1 MQERTR
7 RRFRATVHYD
17 GSRFHGWQ
25 VQPDRRTVQ
34 GAVENALQRLFPDPV
49 RVTAAGRTDA
59 GVHAVGQEIAYPAP
73 GGWTAPEMRRALNA
87 VLPDDVWIEKLG
99 EAPEKFH
106 PRFDATARRYVYL
119 VGTSE
124 ASASPLRGE
133 RVWSLARP
141 LDEDLL
147 RDRAALLPGERSFEA
162 FAKAG
167 QESRGTRC
175 RVERAEW
182 RRTVLDDLA
191 FTIVAD
197 RFLHHMVRYLVEV
210 LVNTARGER
219 PADDLESLLAGRGD
233 PRPPGP
239 APAEGLYMDAVRYPD
254 GWNRPGGIPGL
265 TGPPDGRRGAADA
278 DAPDGRAADGEPDA
292 RGEP

>member
-34 GAVENALQRLFPDPV
+34 GAVEDALQRLFPEPV

-73 GGWTAPEMRRALNA
+73 RGWTAPEMRRALNA
-87 VLPDDVWIEKLG
+87 VLPADVWIEKLG

-133 RVWSLARP
+133 RVWALARP

-182 RRTVLDDLA
+182 RRTVLGDLA
-191 FTIVAD
+191 FIIVAD
-197 RFLHHMVRYLVEV
+197 RFLHHMVRYLVHTMMGCATGRREPDDF
-210 LVNTARGER
+210 ER
-219 PADDLESLLAGRGD
+219 LLAD
-233 PRPPGP
+233 EDDVRPPEP
-239 APAEGLYMDAVRYPD
+239 APPGGLYLSGVRYPD
-254 GWNRPGGIPGL
+254 GWNRPAGVPGL
-265 TGPPDGRRGAADA
+265 TGSSDERPGPAGERG
-278 DAPDGRAADGEPDA
+278 
-292 RGEP
+292 

>member
-7 RRFRATVHYD
+7 RRIRATVQYD
-17 GSRFHGWQ
+17 GRRFHGWQ

-34 GAVENALQRLFPDPV
+34 GAVEDALQRLFPEPV

-59 GVHAVGQEIAYPAP
+59 GVHAAGQEIAYPAP
-73 GGWTAPEMRRALNA
+73 PGWTVSEMRRALNA
-87 VLPDDVWIEKLG
+87 VLPSDVWIENLG
-99 EAPEKFH
+99 DAPEKFH

-124 ASASPLRGE
+124 ASASPLRGQ
-133 RVWSLARP
+133 RLWALAEP
-141 LDEDLL
+141 LDEALL
-147 RDRAALLPGERSFEA
+147 RERASLLPGDRSFEA

-167 QESRGTRC
+167 HEARGDRC

-182 RRTVLDDLA
+182 RRTVLGDLA

-210 LVNTARGER
+210 LVDTARGKR
-219 PADDLESLLAGRGD
+219 PGDDLERLLSGQGD

-239 APAEGLYMDAVRYPD
+239 APAEGLYLEAVRYAD
-254 GWNRPGGIPGL
+254 GWNRSGGIPGL
-265 TGPPDGRRGAADA
+265 T
-278 DAPDGRAADGEPDA
+278 APGDPAVHGVADGD
-292 RGEP
+292 RGEVP

>member
-34 GAVENALQRLFPDPV
+34 GALEDALQRLFPEPV

-59 GVHAVGQEIAYPAP
+59 GVHAVGQEVAFPAP
-73 GGWTAPEMRRALNA
+73 ADWTSPEMERALNA
-87 VLPDDVWIEKLG
+87 VLPADVWIENLVD
-99 EAPEKFH
+99 APEDFH

-119 VGTSE
+119 VATSE

-133 RVWSLARP
+133 RVWALAEP
-141 LDEDLL
+141 VDEDLL
-147 RDRAALLPGERSFEA
+147 RDRAALLPGERSFRA

-167 QESRGTRC
+167 QEARGTRC
-175 RVERAEW
+175 RVERAGW
-182 RRTVLDDLA
+182 RRTVLGDLA

-210 LVNTARGER
+210 LVDSARGKR
-219 PADDLESLLAGRGD
+219 PETDLERLLAGEEG

-239 APAEGLYMDAVRYPD
+239 APPEGLYLDAVRYPD
-254 GWNRPGGIPGL
+254 GWNRTGGIPGL
-265 TGPPDGRRGAADA
+265 TLSGDDAAEGS
-278 DAPDGRAADGEPDA
+278 P
-292 RGEP
+292 